1 MWDFSK
7 RQKTLIYFFCFHFLQ
22 IFVESDGKN
31 ASTKVRI
38 HIQDPANGQIRT
50 EQPDSDKPDEAESG
64 PEDQQGDVVV
74 DDESVDE
81 SSRSD
86 NFAFSVKENIGGELC
101 NL

>member
-1 MWDFSK
+1 MFS
-7 RQKTLIYFFCFHFLQ
+7 FFQ
-22 IFVESDGKN
+22 ISVESDGKN

-50 EQPDSDKPDEAESG
+50 EQLESDKPDEVESG

-74 DDESVDE
+74 DDETVDE

-86 NFAFSVKENIGGELC
+86 NFAFSVKENVGGDFFDLF
-101 NL
+101 NPVF